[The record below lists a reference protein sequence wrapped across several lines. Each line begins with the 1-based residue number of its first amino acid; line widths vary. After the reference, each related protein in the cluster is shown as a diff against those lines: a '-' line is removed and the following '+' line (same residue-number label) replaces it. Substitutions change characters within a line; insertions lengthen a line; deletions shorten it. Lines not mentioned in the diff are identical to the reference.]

1 MHDIAT
7 ILIRDADGQ
16 LQRMRFAA
24 DRMIIGRTAD
34 AAVRIDHALVSRQH
48 AELWRDAAG
57 RFHVRDLN
65 SRNGTFVNG
74 LPVSDHAL
82 ATGDQIGI
90 GTYSLTIE
98 APPPATAMR
107 TSTRVFLA
115 GGDPGR
121 LSSLKD
127 HEPPR
132 IEVSHLMTLNEFSQI
147 LLETTEPADR
157 AAALCK
163 LMVASQFRGQ
173 WAVIV
178 RLSLDASDEAPEL
191 LSEAHGGMA
200 HREPYLSRSVM
211 RRVRETGEAVL
222 ASNMGLPAAQEM
234 NVEVSISPQVMAMA
248 AVACPMQRLPG
259 LIDVLYVTLPPMLG
273 SAEWLALVNLAV
285 KQFQQGESAWAA
297 RRQAEE
303 IAGMERE
310 LQRARQIQM
319 RLLPKN
325 PMFAGL
331 ELAIGFVPCKWVG
344 GDYVDAVKMADGRTL
359 LTVADVCGKGLAAAL
374 VSSSL
379 HTMVHSCV
387 LSGLGLREL
396 MSNLNHYLCQTLPDE
411 SFVTMIAV
419 AIDAATGELELVNA
433 GHPPPMA
440 FSPGGELRRLEAEG
454 NLPLGVENASISSTR
469 VLLATDEWLA
479 LYSDGLSELPINE
492 HDLLGIAGLGTELQA
507 ACESR
512 QNSTQAVA
520 DQLNDRLNVLQGSH
534 PSTDDRT
541 FLLARRI

>member
-1 MHDIAT
+1 MHDAFT
-7 ILIRDADGQ
+7 ILIRDADGHV
-16 LQRMRFAA
+16 QRMRLAA
-24 DRMIIGRTAD
+24 ERMIVGRTAD

-57 RFHVRDLN
+57 RLHVRDLN

-74 LPVSDHAL
+74 QPVKDHAL
-82 ATGDQIGI
+82 ETADQIGI
-90 GTYSLTIE
+90 GTCILTIE
-98 APPPATAMR
+98 APPPATALR
-107 TSTRVFLA
+107 TSTRISLA
-115 GGDPGR
+115 GDDPGR

-132 IEVSHLMTLNEFSQI
+132 IEVSHLMTLNDFSHQM
-147 LLETTEPADR
+147 LETADPADR
-157 AAALCK
+157 SAALCK
-163 LMVASQFRGQ
+163 LMVGSQFRAQ

-191 LSEAHGGMA
+191 LSEAHSGTA
-200 HREPYLSRSVM
+200 HREPYLSRGVM

-222 ASNMGLPAAQEM
+222 ASNMGLPALQEM
-234 NVEVSISPQVMAMA
+234 NVEVSISPQIVAMA
-248 AVACPMQRLPG
+248 AVACPVQRQPG

-285 KQFQQGESAWAA
+285 KQYQQGESAWAA

-325 PMFAGL
+325 LMFAGL

-387 LSGLGLREL
+387 QSELGLREL
-396 MSNLNHYLCQTLPDE
+396 ISNLNHYLCQTLPDE

-419 AIDAATGELELVNA
+419 AIDAATGELEFVNA
-433 GHPPPMA
+433 GHPPPMV
-440 FSPGGELRRLEAEG
+440 FSPGGKLRCLEAEG

-469 VLLATDEWLA
+469 VSLAIDELLV
-479 LYSDGLSELPINE
+479 LYSDGLSELPIDE
-492 HDLLGIAGLGTELQA
+492 HELLGIAGLGAEIQA
-507 ACESR
+507 VCESG
-512 QNSTQAVA
+512 QSSMQGVA
-520 DQLNDRLNVLQGSH
+520 DRLNDRLNILQGAH